1 MLNLK
6 NAVFVFIGVEAH
18 KQINSTKELCKAN
31 GLKVIFKNRQNCE
44 INVYCF
50 F

>member
-18 KQINSTKELCKAN
+18 KQINSTKELCKAKR
-31 GLKVIFKNRQNCE
+31 LKVIFKKKAKL
-44 INVYCF
+44 
-50 F
+50 

>member
-18 KQINSTKELCKAN
+18 KQINSSKELCK
-31 GLKVIFKNRQNCE
+31 GKRLKVIFKNRQNCK
-44 INVYCF
+44 INV
-50 F
+50 